1 MLTSSNGNIF
11 RVAGHLCGAF
21 IGYQWIPAQRPV
33 TRNFDVFFH
42 LCLNK
47 QLSKQWWGWWFE
59 KLRCHC
65 TQYDITVMIYCEI
78 VPRSLDLTDDKST
91 LVQIMAWCC
100 QATLHWK
107 QYIHDINTNNNY
119 RKYFI
124 TWWLA
129 PFFRFIL
136 KLQWATDN
144 SPNVV
149 RSAEITFNWPLCIEN
164 PLLTIKW

>member
-21 IGYQWIPAQRPV
+21 IGYWWIPAQRPV

-42 LCLNK
+42 LRLNK

-65 TQYDITVMIYCEI
+65 TQYDVTAMIYCEI
-78 VPRSLDLTDDKST
+78 VPRSLDLTDGKST

-100 QATLHWK
+100 QATLHSK
-107 QYIHDINTNNNY
+107 QYMHDINTNNNY

-124 TWWLA
+124 T
-129 PFFRFIL
+129 PFLPFIA

-149 RSAEITFNWPLCIEN
+149 R
-164 PLLTIKW
+164 